1 MVLNFNL
8 LFYPPVKSVVLDASV
23 LSSRLYLV
31 TLINLNKL
39 MRNNELSYVN
49 VHVLL
54 FVNIAMVLIHP
65 SVFFFSFFS
74 QLSVPS
80 VGHGQR
86 CLY

>member
-39 MRNNELSYVN
+39 IRNNELSYLN
-49 VHVLL
+49 LHVLL
-54 FVNIAMVLIHP
+54 FVNSKTLYSSL